1 MAQLAQA
8 EQARQ
13 DANAKKA
20 AQAVQE
26 LKAFLEDPQEE
37 EEEHALQPQ
46 DAPRQD
52 GLQPLKDAPEENTSL
67 ALVAE
72 TATDVGAPPPEEPK
86 ETPVGQDEAST
97 VDRYEIYGFRNPDL
111 NGIYQR
117 SRADLIC
124 HKPTWWKGS
133 KGSDESHFM
142 YFCGE
147 KERWHICPQFVGA
160 GPKLEDLFG
169 VTERGGPFHRAFRM
183 ARLLLAWPL
192 AASAASCSEAL
203 LAAAERGDL
212 QQLALSLQQELVSC
226 GVGEDGETPLHV
238 AALNGQQAAAVHL
251 LDAGALQP
259 RDDMGR
265 APLHFAAQ
273 KGHRATAQLLLDRS
287 AYLELEDAT
296 LRTPLH
302 HAARG
307 GHLAVVELL
316 LGKGARLD
324 ARDGDQRTPL
334 HHTARSD
341 LLFNVTMLLLD
352 QGSDLELEDAVGF
365 RPLHYACNFGQ
376 SLTAM
381 KLMDLSADVWAMDKS
396 GWSPIIHAAAQ
407 DDQRFIQ
414 QLVER
419 ISAPR
424 EFAQPDPARFI
435 ELGDGTIGGVPSWL
449 LIGLACLLLSV
460 AVVVPGSR
468 IIRRF
473 QRVNQA
479 YEVDQ
484 SDEELDEFISELLTE
499 ISAREGELQRMAEAW
514 ERVNISAI
522 NDLHRVK
529 NKGMCLAFSTEDP
542 MIWKEFWHDDWV
554 ESDLHIGCDM
564 GDGTFS
570 PDKESMPHHI
580 KVRSLPRRAL
590 AASSASGASPG
601 TPGMPGPPGMPGTPL
616 PAPGTPIP
624 MTMGTV
630 AQSAET
636 ALVQATVHRNPQE
649 QGALDL
655 EPTSE

>member
-1 MAQLAQA
+1 
-8 EQARQ
+8 
-13 DANAKKA
+13 

-142 YFCGE
+142 YFCGD

-169 VTERGGPFHRAFRM
+169 VTERGGD
-183 ARLLLAWPL
+183 
-192 AASAASCSEAL
+192 
-203 LAAAERGDL
+203 RG
-212 QQLALSLQQELVSC
+212 
-226 GVGEDGETPLHV
+226 
-238 AALNGQQAAAVHL
+238 
-251 LDAGALQP
+251 
-259 RDDMGR
+259 
-265 APLHFAAQ
+265 
-273 KGHRATAQLLLDRS
+273 
-287 AYLELEDAT
+287 
-296 LRTPLH
+296 
-302 HAARG
+302 
-307 GHLAVVELL
+307 
-316 LGKGARLD
+316 
-324 ARDGDQRTPL
+324 
-334 HHTARSD
+334 
-341 LLFNVTMLLLD
+341 
-352 QGSDLELEDAVGF
+352 
-365 RPLHYACNFGQ
+365 
-376 SLTAM
+376 
-381 KLMDLSADVWAMDKS
+381 
-396 GWSPIIHAAAQ
+396 
-407 DDQRFIQ
+407 
-414 QLVER
+414 
-419 ISAPR
+419 
-424 EFAQPDPARFI
+424 
-435 ELGDGTIGGVPSWL
+435 
-449 LIGLACLLLSV
+449 
-460 AVVVPGSR
+460 
-468 IIRRF
+468 
-473 QRVNQA
+473 
-479 YEVDQ
+479 
-484 SDEELDEFISELLTE
+484 
-499 ISAREGELQRMAEAW
+499 
-514 ERVNISAI
+514 
-522 NDLHRVK
+522 
-529 NKGMCLAFSTEDP
+529 LAFSTEDP

-649 QGALDL
+649 AKAARLELLRAFEESLPTQDEVYEREVSKMLLPEHLRPKPEVAWVPVYDAPSFVAAPADRYRERPGASAWDAGKGKGTALASEIAKPMSDSK
-655 EPTSE
+655 PTSLLFH